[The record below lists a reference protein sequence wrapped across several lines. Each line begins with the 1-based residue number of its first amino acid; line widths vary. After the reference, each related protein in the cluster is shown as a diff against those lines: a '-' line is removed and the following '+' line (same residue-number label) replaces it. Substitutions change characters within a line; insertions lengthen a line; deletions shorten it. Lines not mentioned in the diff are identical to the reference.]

1 MSTQGIIIIDLV
13 GLGLILLIVNLVRT
27 QKLYVG
33 YAVIWLFATAGLLA
47 IVSVPPV
54 LAFITSAVGAVFPA
68 SALTLLAFIFII
80 SLLIFFSVKLTI
92 LSERQTEL
100 IQSLAL
106 KDLMAREAEPDGP
119 FAAGDGRGTVRTAQ
133 VR

>member
-33 YAVIWLFATAGLLA
+33 YAGIWLFATAGLLA
-47 IVSVPPV
+47 VVSVPP
-54 LAFITSAVGAVFPA
+54 LRAFITAAVGAVFPA
-68 SALTLLAFIFII
+68 SALTLLAFVFII
-80 SLLIFFSVKLTI
+80 FLLIFFSVKLTI

-100 IQSLAL
+100 IQFLAL
-106 KDLMAREAEPDGP
+106 KDLLATEVEPDSTGP
-119 FAAGDGRGTVRTAQ
+119 AGDGRVTVDTA
-133 VR
+133 REL